1 MANTNLAIFTEQ
13 AEETSTIP
21 PSTST
26 RGRKKKTLGG
36 ELTVTPNQVLS
47 ALDNDTAES
56 VVILTQFCDTEYLKE
71 LARQIKDRAQNH
83 QQNIAQRMQIEE
95 AVALQERL
103 GTQKAIA
110 LGKEKAD
117 RKFQFKELLKLKETA
132 EDWINNDFNTVL
144 QHYGALGLP
153 DKQLIQQVKH
163 VAANLYLEID
173 FKITPDRRVV
183 DVEYEFTQEAA
194 IESCQKRLALL
205 GVSNQELREFL
216 ASVGITAETLKKLE
230 IAL

>member
-1 MANTNLAIFTEQ
+1 MANLSVFTEQ
-13 AEETSTIP
+13 PEKEVPVTPT
-21 PSTST
+21 TK
-26 RGRKKKTLGG
+26 GRKKKTLSGD
-36 ELTVTPNQVLS
+36 LTVAPKQVLS
-47 ALDNDTAES
+47 TLDNDTAES

-110 LGKEKAD
+110 IGKEKAD
-117 RKFQFKELLKLKETA
+117 RKFQFKELIKLKETA
-132 EDWINNDFNTVL
+132 ENWMNQDFNNVL
-144 QHYGALGLP
+144 QHYGSLGLP
-153 DKQLIQQVKH
+153 DKQLIRQVKH
-163 VAANLYLEID
+163 VAANLYLDID
-173 FKITPDRRVV
+173 FEITPDRQVV

-205 GVSNQELREFL
+205 GVSNQELKEFL
-216 ASVGITAETLKKLE
+216 ASVGITTETLKKLE
-230 IAL
+230 ISL

>member
-13 AEETSTIP
+13 AEETSTIT

-26 RGRKKKTLGG
+26 RGRKKKLGG
-36 ELTVTPNQVLS
+36 ELTVSPKQVLS
-47 ALDNDTAES
+47 SLDNDTAES
-56 VVILTQFCDTEYLKE
+56 VVILTQFCDTEYLKA
-71 LARQIKDRAQNH
+71 LAKEIKDRAQNH

-95 AVALQERL
+95 AIALQERL
-103 GTQKAIA
+103 GTQKAIE

-117 RKFQFKELLKLKETA
+117 RKFQFKELLKLKQTA

-144 QHYGALGLP
+144 QHYGSLGLP

-163 VAANLYLEID
+163 VAANLYLDID
-173 FKITPDRRVV
+173 FKITPTRQVV
-183 DVEYEFTQEAA
+183 DIEYEFTQEAA

-205 GVSNQELREFL
+205 GVSNQELKEFL
-216 ASVGITAETLKKLE
+216 NSVGITAETLKKLE

>member
-1 MANTNLAIFTEQ
+1 MANLSVFAEQPETEPV
-13 AEETSTIP
+13 TTTP
-21 PSTST
+21 T
-26 RGRKKKTLGG
+26 RGRKKKTLSGD
-36 ELTVTPNQVLS
+36 LTVAPKQVLS
-47 ALDNDTAES
+47 TLDNDTAES

-71 LARQIKDRAQNH
+71 LARQIQDRAQNH

-95 AVALQERL
+95 AIALQERL
-103 GTQKAIA
+103 STQKAIE

-117 RKFQFKELLKLKETA
+117 RKFQFKELIKLKETA
-132 EDWINNDFNTVL
+132 ENWMSQDFNNVL
-144 QHYGALGLP
+144 QHYGSLGLP

-163 VAANLYLEID
+163 VAANLYLDID

-183 DVEYEFTQEAA
+183 DVEYEFTQESA

-216 ASVGITAETLKKLE
+216 NSVGITAETLKKLE
-230 IAL
+230 ISL

>member
-1 MANTNLAIFTEQ
+1 MANLSVFTEQ
-13 AEETSTIP
+13 PETEVPVTP
-21 PSTST
+21 TTPA
-26 RGRKKKTLGG
+26 RGRKKKTLSGD
-36 ELTVTPNQVLS
+36 LTVAPKQVLS
-47 ALDNDTAES
+47 TLDNDTAES

-83 QQNIAQRMQIEE
+83 QQNVVQRMQIEE
-95 AVALQERL
+95 AIALQERL

-132 EDWINNDFNTVL
+132 EDWANNEFSAVV
-144 QHYGALGLP
+144 QHYGSLGLP

-163 VAANLYLEID
+163 VAANLYLDID
-173 FKITPDRRVV
+173 FKITSDRKVV
-183 DVEYEFTQEAA
+183 DVEYEFTQESA

-205 GVSNQELREFL
+205 GVSNQELKEFL
-216 ASVGITAETLKKLE
+216 ASVDITAETLKKLE
-230 IAL
+230 ITL